1 MNRFDPQLAE
11 IRFGYGLS
19 PDIATPRDSAQI
31 LDGLTGPDE
40 MATRYPTEPFRTFLD
55 RSVAA
60 QATRIKERQNRG
72 TPQEQQARR
81 ERKQLN
87 QDARQAW
94 IGWAGQNLWRRSFTD
109 TAFRERIVAFWA
121 DHFTARGKVGVS
133 RRATTPYVDDAI
145 RPAIA
150 LRFADLL
157 QSAVMHPVMLEYLDQ
172 ARSMGPNSRVA
183 KRRAGRKQ
191 SGLNENLAREVLELH
206 TLGVGAPYTQTDVTE
221 LAKLFTGMTYQAR
234 DGYYFRAGFVEPGAE
249 TVLGRT
255 YEDARDDSSVRS
267 ALEDLAMH
275 RSTARHIA
283 WKLAVHFT
291 SDDPEASLV
300 DALEATYLAHDGAL
314 MPVYATLLDHPASW
328 QRQLVNFKPPI
339 DFVSSAIRAL
349 APSRDVVGA
358 ARPKHFV
365 RFILRPLARMGQ
377 AWEQPIGPDG
387 WSEKDADWI
396 TPQGIAA
403 RVTWAM
409 EVPRR
414 VTDPLPDPR
423 VFVGTTLGD
432 FADETVRFAAAA
444 AESKA
449 EAIGIVLMS
458 PAFQR
463 R

>member
-1 MNRFDPQLAE
+1 MRSFDPQLAE

-19 PDIATPRDSAQI
+19 PDIAAPRDATQI
-31 LDGLTGPDE
+31 LDGLAAPDD
-40 MATRYPTEPFRTFLD
+40 MAARYPTEPFRTFLD

-60 QATRIKERQNRG
+60 QATRVMERKNRG
-72 TPQEQQARR
+72 TPQEKQARQ
-81 ERKQLN
+81 ERQQLN
-87 QDARQAW
+87 RDARKAW
-94 IGWAGQNLWRRSFTD
+94 IGWVGQNLWRRSFTD
-109 TAFRERIVAFWA
+109 TAFRERLVAFWA
-121 DHFTARGKVGVS
+121 DHFTARGKVGVF
-133 RRATTPYVDDAI
+133 RRATTPYIDDAI
-145 RPAIA
+145 RPAIT

-157 QSAVMHPVMLEYLDQ
+157 QSAVMHPVMLDYLDQ

-183 KRRAGRKQ
+183 KRRAGRKP
-191 SGLNENLAREVLELH
+191 SGMNENLAREVLELH

-221 LAKLFTGMTYQAR
+221 LAKLFTGMTYQAKK
-234 DGYYFRAGFVEPGAE
+234 GYYFRAGFVEPGAE
-249 TVLGRT
+249 RVLGQT
-255 YEDARDDSSVRS
+255 YADAWDDGSVRA

-291 SDDPEASLV
+291 SDDPEAALV

-328 QRQLVNFKPPI
+328 QPQLVNAKPPI

-349 APSRDVVGA
+349 SPAQDVAGA
-358 ARPKHFV
+358 ATPKQFIK
-365 RFILRPLARMGQ
+365 FILRPLAQMGQ

-387 WSEKDADWI
+387 WSENDADWI

-409 EVPRR
+409 QVPRHVR
-414 VTDPLPDPR
+414 NPLPDPR
-423 VFVGTTLGD
+423 VFVETTLGG
-432 FADETVRFAAAA
+432 FADEPVRFAAAA
-444 AESKA
+444 AESKP